1 MPESKRMFLEGRMET
16 SVDPRLVPPGTT
28 RNAENVNI
36 SRTEGASIGAL
47 ENLEGNNDF
56 ADGINFSN
64 NYYTLGSVK
73 DELNDKMYWFF
84 KGPGTEGIYEF
95 DISIDTRRFINPD
108 DDALNPNL
116 GNPMNKFSRI
126 LEFNTDRRIFNF
138 QVDYL
143 ITGANVV
150 GGLLYWTDGLN
161 PPRKINIDRF
171 RGAGNYYLPNTN
183 GDYIIPSQANPAN
196 GNPASMRALPGAE
209 DARLLSDANPSYEA
223 DGTPISGF
231 IDTIGEGVE
240 RSPEFT
246 GDLINVGKRPP
257 LNPPLVTEITTT
269 DPLEQP
275 IIERGDYLYDNFVY
289 FAYRYKYTD
298 GETTAL
304 SPFSRAVFQP
314 RSLDDASVVNRTT
327 LEVMANTIA
336 GVEITY
342 DTGNAEVTEVEL
354 IVTSSRNLNLY
365 SIVTRNKAD
374 LGLESSTSAVPV
386 MDTFPFTDNK
396 VYRTLPSDEITRI
409 FDGVPLSAKAQEF
422 VGNRLVYG
430 NYVQNY
436 ELIDRDNNIIVP
448 DLNVAHRTYSKSSNE
463 LTPSRS
469 VKSDRSYEVG
479 IVYLDKEGRQTPV
492 LVSENNTH
500 NIPFDVAADRNIL
513 NVAISSPAP
522 IWASHYRFFIK
533 QTQGNYQ
540 TLIPT
545 GTYRALLG
553 TRIIVGIS
561 GSDINKVAYNT
572 KFVIKRN
579 GDAVVTE
586 KKIFS
591 VEPKS
596 QSAISEEV
604 DADDIQRER
613 VTTFNN
619 DFLISYEDA
628 RSFASNVPDTEEAK
642 EDLYFILNP
651 QNAADINDISV
662 SPNAGGNPGFI
673 FETIPTLDTVLDVY
687 YEHGTT
693 FLCANGYHTNIS
705 TGQDLSS
712 SSFQRKNEDGTY
724 ETITVELPDYF
735 NCFSYANGIEEIKVL
750 GEFNETS
757 LLKGVKASTVNAA
770 YQQDDKKSFL
780 IHSGIFND
788 NRNLNELNQFNT
800 NQPIEKELDVSEGS
814 IQYIHSRD
822 TNLIVFQEDKIL
834 NVPINKNLIQS
845 AGGNAQ
851 LTTSSQFF
859 GTERSYAGEFGISTN
874 PESFCT
880 YGTRIFFADKNRGVL
895 CQLAQDGITE
905 ISNYGMQSWVRDN
918 IAKASTIIGQ
928 YDDYHKQALFTFRN
942 TPQLA
947 TRNPNRQP
955 IQISF
960 EGSPDPRIE
969 CNKDTT
975 SPLMIFQELTAFIQ
989 SGSGVTLGDVIYS
1002 TDPVTGGETLFDGNN
1017 RYYRVQLRNGANPS
1031 TDYNMLYQISEYGI
1045 VNGLVE
1051 DCSMLPPYITRQIFD
1066 ISSECFNNK
1075 RDACADGRVRDK
1087 AYHDGANLLEPGVG
1101 SFIYDNINADVRS
1114 TRNGWYL
1121 ITEGLEKSVIYV
1133 LNGVVSIKESCDSV
1147 SLGRRAILGS
1157 EIVNLPFGT
1166 PEARRNL
1173 DLCNESFAEQVYWFK
1188 HVEKLPPI
1196 GTIIWENNA
1205 NQDITVGAYDAE
1217 EVYDKG
1223 KVVTFEISGTTRTY
1237 RSIDN
1242 NNVGNTPTAITDTNW
1257 TVITGDLFIQL
1268 AEGNFI
1274 QVAPAT
1280 EAQATTYNVEVGQGI
1295 VVLTGICSE
1304 KLCFLSPADLFTR
1317 DTNYIEVTSNGAAS
1331 GANQFR
1337 VTPVSSVSSSLI
1349 GRTFTNNELTHTVT
1363 SINATVGTL
1372 FFTPVLDAA
1381 ITSGDTIRIAGVDRN
1396 PSDFY
1401 FLGVDGQDVRNA
1413 EIEYVIEGQ
1422 RSYGPFLI
1430 NAQEDIIVGGVV
1442 TGKRLYLAESLLDTN
1457 KTIIDES
1464 AIPLELKMEA
1474 NALNILNLPI
1484 PSDIEVPGF
1493 SEDPPSELRFII
1505 TSVCYRSFTALGV
1518 TAAYISTA
1526 PITPATAVPDVG
1538 TDNSTN
1544 CNGTLDA
1551 TGANINAQTV
1561 YYDPEVSPKQYF
1573 TDPELIPANAFST
1586 AAGQYQVA
1594 DTDGG
1599 TENLEGGGVI
1609 QRLETIAADGTV
1621 TGINT
1626 VHCIVPYKIKLGY
1639 TSGTTDADK
1648 QLACDYPMASEVFS
1662 DQSRANFNSTVQRA
1676 TMLRVVDE
1684 LGASLPAAPGSY
1696 TVGSASGPIRP
1707 LANGILGTTD
1717 DMACSMGYTA
1727 TLNASTN
1734 PAIAETSI
1742 KYTGTATPDTNMDI
1756 GLNDV
1761 DYNITATLTPSS
1773 DYDLSGAMYQVDGG
1787 ASVTGDSYSFIGK
1800 FGPSDES
1807 ESVVFVAGSTTQS
1820 AGYRAT
1826 LDVVN
1831 NVMGGT
1837 PSISYTGTDGSGLNY
1852 KTLTDNS
1859 ATGSMS
1865 VNVSSGS
1872 KVFDGSWYIGGVLQN
1887 GNSGSYQ
1894 FSYSKANPTSPLVSI
1909 SGTLVDPPQVST
1921 LNAVINVPANSEPFH
1936 EWGTGSTADS
1946 ISGTVGT
1953 SINLSASA
1961 TAAPGYEVDEAYS
1974 VESESFT
1981 FPSLANS
1988 PANATLTVTGS
1999 AKVKENA
2006 TSNWLYGTETGVCS
2020 ETTTT
2025 ERYVSSTT
2033 LNLSTK
2039 ILSSSTTTNQYIGTL
2054 YIRESESASSVFK
2067 WEATTASNGR
2077 MTQAMTCQ
2085 TKEPRTSSSLNTSTT
2100 NCSDTI
2106 STGQTFYVEPPS
2118 TTVATINNIT
2128 RVYASDDADSN
2139 DGYPTNVVFRNGSSR
2154 VNWTAA
2160 TETIS
2165 TGTCPTAPVVD
2176 PLIGGSLIGNGSTNH
2191 NGTITIT
2198 GEDVNIEFRID
2209 GANQIFPSSVSWDID
2224 LTITRQD
2231 DVTDTRTLTLKGSTS
2246 GNSFSEEEM
2255 GNLTGG
2261 YVYDYTYKV
2270 NSISNNLSGS
2280 VSFILT

>member
-1 MPESKRMFLEGRMET
+1 MPEIKRMFLEGKMET
-16 SVDPRLVPPGTT
+16 SIDPRLVPPGTM

-47 ENLEGNNDF
+47 ENLEGNDDF
-56 ADGINFSN
+56 ADGINFSS
-64 NYYTLGSVK
+64 NYYTIGSVK
-73 DELNDKMYWFF
+73 DELNDKIYWFF

-95 DISIDTRRFINPD
+95 DISIDTRRFVSPGD
-108 DDALNPNL
+108 AALNPML
-116 GNPMNKFSRI
+116 GLPRDKFSRI

-138 QVDYL
+138 QVDNL
-143 ITGANVV
+143 ITGANVI

-171 RGAGNYYLPNTN
+171 RGSGNYYLPNEN
-183 GDYIIPSQANPAN
+183 GDYVIPSQAIPA
-196 GNPASMRALPGAE
+196 GGSPASMRTLPGA
-209 DARLLSDANPSYEA
+209 DGARLLSDANPSYEA

-269 DPLEQP
+269 NPLEQP

-289 FAYRYKYTD
+289 FAYRYKYVD

-314 RSLDDASVVNRTT
+314 RSLDDASIVNRNT

-374 LGLESSTSAVPV
+374 LLLKSSTAAEPV

-436 ELIDRDNNIIVP
+436 ELIDRDSNIIVP
-448 DLNVAHRTYSKSSNE
+448 ALNVAHRTYSKSSNE

-469 VKSDRSYEVG
+469 VKSDRSYEIG

-545 GTYRALLG
+545 GTYRALGG

-561 GSDINKVAYNT
+561 GNDVNKVAYNT
-572 KFVIKRN
+572 KFVVKRN

-596 QSAISEEV
+596 QSSISETRNVED
-604 DADDIQRER
+604 DATLAEEIAEAITERER

-619 DFLISYEDA
+619 EFLITHADA
-628 RSFASNVPDTEEAK
+628 RSFASNVPDTAEAK

-651 QNAADINDISV
+651 QNAADINDIAV
-662 SPNAGGNPGFI
+662 SPNAGGNQGFI

-693 FLCANGYHTNIS
+693 FLCANGYHSNIS
-705 TGQDLSS
+705 AGQDLSS
-712 SSFQRKNEDGTY
+712 SAFQRRTEVTDAEGNVTYDY

-770 YQQDDKKSFL
+770 YQQDEKKSFL

-800 NQPIEKELDVSEGS
+800 NQSIEKELDVSEGS

-845 AGGNAQ
+845 AGGNTQ
-851 LTTSSQFF
+851 LTTSSQYF
-859 GTERSYAGEFGISTN
+859 GTERSYTGEWGISTN

-880 YGTRIFFADKNRGVL
+880 YGNRIYWADKNRGAL
-895 CQLAQDGITE
+895 CQLSNDGITE
-905 ISNYGMQSWVRDN
+905 ISQYGMQSWVRDN
-918 IAKASTIIGQ
+918 IAKATTILGQ
-928 YDDYHKQALFTFRN
+928 YDDYHRQALFTFRN
-942 TPQLA
+942 APQLA
-947 TRNPNRQP
+947 TRKPNRQP
-955 IQISF
+955 IQIAF

-975 SPLMIFQELTAFIQ
+975 SPLMIFQELTAFLQ
-989 SGSGVTLGDVIYS
+989 LPSRVSFGDVIYS
-1002 TDPVTGGETLFDGNN
+1002 TDPVTGEETLFDGNN
-1017 RYYRVQLRNGANPS
+1017 RYYRVQLNNGADPN
-1031 TDYNMLYQISEYGI
+1031 TDYNMLYQISEYGLI
-1045 VNGLVE
+1045 NGLVP
-1051 DCSMLPPYITRQIFD
+1051 DCSLLSPYITRQIFD

-1087 AYHDGANLLEPGVG
+1087 AFHDGANKLEPGVG

-1121 ITEGLEKSVIYV
+1121 ITEGREKSVIYV
-1133 LNGVVSIKESCDSV
+1133 LNGVVDIKESCDSV
-1147 SLGRRAILGS
+1147 SLDRRAILGS

-1188 HVEKLPPI
+1188 HVESLPPI

-1205 NQDITVGAYDAE
+1205 NQDITVGAYDVE
-1217 EVYDKG
+1217 EIYDKG
-1223 KVVTFEISGTTRTY
+1223 KVVTFEISDTTRTY

-1242 NNVGNTPTAITDTNW
+1242 GNLGNIPTAATDANW
-1257 TVITGDLFIQL
+1257 RVITGDLFIQL

-1280 EAQATTYNVEVGQGI
+1280 ESQATTYNVEVGQGI

-1304 KLCFLSPADLFTR
+1304 KLCFLSPADLFDRPT
-1317 DTNYIEVTSNGAAS
+1317 T
-1331 GANQFR
+1331 
-1337 VTPVSSVSSSLI
+1337 
-1349 GRTFTNNELTHTVT
+1349 TVM
-1363 SINATVGTL
+1363 
-1372 FFTPVLDAA
+1372 
-1381 ITSGDTIRIAGVDRN
+1381 N
-1396 PSDFY
+1396 PYDFY
-1401 FLGVDGQDVRNA
+1401 FLGVDGQNVRNA

-1422 RSYGPFLI
+1422 RSYGPFLV
-1430 NAQEDIIVGGVV
+1430 NAQRDIIVGGVV
-1442 TGKRLYLAESLLDTN
+1442 TGKTLYLAESLLDTN
-1457 KTIIDES
+1457 KTVIDEN
-1464 AIPLELKMEA
+1464 ATPLELLIGTETTEVF
-1474 NALNILNLPI
+1474 NLPNPVEI
-1484 PSDIEVPGF
+1484 PGF
-1493 SEDPPSELRFII
+1493 NDEPIEGLRVII
-1505 TSVCYRSFTALGV
+1505 TSVCYRSFTELPV
-1518 TAAYISTA
+1518 TPTYISIA
-1526 PITPATAVPDVG
+1526 PITPAVPDSTG
-1538 TDNSTN
+1538 TDNTNN

-1561 YYDPEVSPKQYF
+1561 YYDPGVSPKQYF

-1586 AAGQYQVA
+1586 AAGQYQVT

-1599 TENLEGGGVI
+1599 VANLEGGGKI
-1609 QRLETIAADGTV
+1609 QRLETIDSNGVV
-1621 TGINT
+1621 TGIET
-1626 VHCIVPYKIKLGY
+1626 VHCNVAHKIKLGY
-1639 TSGTTDADK
+1639 TSGTTDEDK

-1662 DQSRANFNSTVQRA
+1662 DQSRANFNNPDQLA

-1684 LGASLPAAPGSY
+1684 LGESLPAAPGSY

-1707 LANGILGTTD
+1707 LANGILGETD
-1717 DMACSMGYTA
+1717 SMACSMGYTA

-1742 KYTGTATPDTNMDI
+1742 KYTGTATPDTNMDV

-1787 ASVTGDSYSFIGK
+1787 ASQTGDSYSFIGK

-1807 ESVVFVAGSTTQS
+1807 ESVVFVAGATTAS
-1820 AGYRAT
+1820 AGFRAT
-1826 LDVVN
+1826 LTLTD
-1831 NVMGGT
+1831 NVADGT
-1837 PSISYTGTDGSGLNY
+1837 PSISYEGTDSSTTNY
-1852 KTLTDNS
+1852 KTLTDNTSTGTIKGIVS
-1859 ATGSMS
+1859 AP
-1865 VNVSSGS
+1865 SGKQFTS
-1872 KVFDGSWYIGGVLQN
+1872 AGWTIGGVTQS

-1894 FSYSKANPTSPLVSI
+1894 YSYSKANPNASASI
-1909 SGTLVDPPQVST
+1909 SGTLEDKPKIST
-1921 LNAVINVPANSEPFH
+1921 LTAVITVPANSVAEH
-1936 EWGTGSTADS
+1936 VWGNASTADS
-1946 ISGTVGT
+1946 ITGVASSTI
-1953 SINLSASA
+1953 SLSA
-1961 TAAPGYEVDEAYS
+1961 TASPADGYEVDTAYS
-1974 VESESFT
+1974 TPSGTFT
-1981 FPSLANS
+1981 FPSTDGGS
-1988 PANATLTVTGS
+1988 ANAALTVTGS
-1999 AKVKENA
+1999 AKLETNDKP
-2006 TSNWLYGTETGVCS
+2006 SWIYGTETGVCS
-2020 ETTTT
+2020 NTTKTA
-2025 ERYVSSTT
+2025 RYASSTT
-2033 LNLSTK
+2033 LNTSTD
-2039 ILSSSTTTNQYIGTL
+2039 LYAGSTGTAHYIGDT
-2054 YIRESESASSVFK
+2054 YIRESESASSVYH
-2067 WEATTASNGR
+2067 WLATTATDGQ
-2077 MTQAMTCQ
+2077 MTTATTCQ
-2085 TKEPRTSSSLNTSTT
+2085 STPPRTSSSLATSAT
-2100 NCSDTI
+2100 NCSTTI
-2106 STGQTFYVEPPS
+2106 TTGQTFYVEPAGTAVS
-2118 TTVATINNIT
+2118 DIKDIT
-2128 RVYASDDADSN
+2128 FVYASDDADS
-2139 DGYPTNVVFRNGSSR
+2139 DAPYASDIVFRNGGVH
-2154 VNWTAA
+2154 VNWTTTTAA
-2160 TETIS
+2160 DGTVTGAITNGVCPS
-2165 TGTCPTAPVVD
+2165 TTVSPA
-2176 PLIGGSLIGNGSTNH
+2176 IGGSLIANAGAGVDKM
-2191 NGTITIT
+2191 GTISVV
-2198 GEDVNIEFRID
+2198 GGDASLEFRID

-2231 DVTDTRTLTLKGSTS
+2231 DETDTRKLTLKDSTT
-2246 GNSFSEEEM
+2246 GNTFSEEAT
-2255 GNLTGG
+2255 GSLTGG
-2261 YVYDYTYKV
+2261 FTYNYTYKV
-2270 NSISNNLSGS
+2270 NTLSTDLSGA
-2280 VSFILT
+2280 VSFILTQ